1 MRIQDA
7 LPGRFRPGCQRA
19 TLVASLLFGVA
30 SVAATE
36 RSLEVTAGFD
46 YSTGDY
52 GTSSSTEIVYVPLTL
67 EAELEAERG
76 SWTVRT
82 TVPYIRITSEGG
94 TVQGP
99 NGPIEA
105 VAGTENG
112 LGDVL
117 ARGSYTLSSS
127 GGWRPWV
134 ELAGLVKFPTASRA
148 RGLGTGKFDFGLETE
163 LTWVTGRLTPFVS
176 GGYLFLGSAPGLA
189 LDNVFTA
196 SVGAQYRVL
205 DRPTSDAVSRRS
217 VNVGLLFDYREAA
230 SATTGPRMELLP
242 FGSFSLP
249 PHWDVGIH
257 AVAGLAD
264 GSPDAGA
271 GLEIAYTL

>member
-7 LPGRFRPGCQRA
+7 PPGRFRPGCQRA

-76 SWTVRT
+76 SWTLRT

-148 RGLGTGKFDFGLETE
+148 RGLGTGEFDFGLETE

-196 SVGAQYRVL
+196 SGGAQYRVL
-205 DRPTSDAVSRRS
+205 DRTNVKL
-217 VNVGLLFDYREAA
+217 NVGLLFDYREAA

-249 PHWDVGIH
+249 PHWYVGMH